1 MNKYKQIIENENENE
16 NENKNEN
23 GFESEQKISHS
34 VKL

>member
-23 GFESEQKISHS
+23 GFESKQKISHS